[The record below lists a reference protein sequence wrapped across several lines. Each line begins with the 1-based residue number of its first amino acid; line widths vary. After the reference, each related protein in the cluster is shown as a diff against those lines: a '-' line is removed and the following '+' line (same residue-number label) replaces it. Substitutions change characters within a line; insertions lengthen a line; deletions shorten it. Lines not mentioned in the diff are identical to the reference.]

1 MLVAVFAMKTTSTED
16 LRLETRIMMSG
27 VGSKT
32 LIWHFNLVEWISR
45 GSSLSTMNSKKEQL
59 LIMSDKRYFTVY
71 FTGLNE
77 EKNLQRGKIH
87 MFVEDGGYVNEAF
100 VHEAIIHDLGLS
112 DPYISGIT
120 ELNESDWYDYLA
132 GKESGIDDNNISH
145 SEFL

>member
-1 MLVAVFAMKTTSTED
+1 
-16 LRLETRIMMSG
+16 
-27 VGSKT
+27 
-32 LIWHFNLVEWISR
+32 
-45 GSSLSTMNSKKEQL
+45 
-59 LIMSDKRYFTVY
+59 MSDKRYFTVY